1 MYSMM
6 VCIAKRESSWKSESF
21 KKWELIKNSD
31 SIGKQETGEEGE
43 RGEKWKLSKEE
54 DNIK

>member
-1 MYSMM
+1 MM